1 MAEVHMQFWDTVLSA
16 IQTRVSKQ
24 NFDIWFKPTVAEL
37 ETSEARQLIIRVP
50 NEYFRYWLT
59 ENYSEVIEEAL
70 GEVGLEDWAWELVVE
85 DSEPGHDRFGPGVD
99 VIAEGPCPQ
108 AAQCNLNPKYTF
120 GRFVV
125 GASNQFA
132 HAAALAVAEQPS
144 KAYNPLFVY
153 GGVGLG
159 KTHLMHAVGH
169 YIKIRSPRARLIY
182 MSSERF
188 MNELINSIRYDKT
201 IQFREK
207 YRNID
212 VLLIDDIEF
221 LAGKER
227 TQEEFFHTFNDLY
240 DNQKQIVISSDC
252 PPREI
257 PTLEERLHSRFEWG
271 LIADIQPPDLETK
284 VAILKKK
291 AELEAV
297 SLPDDVVF
305 FIAQH
310 IRSNVRELEGSLIRL
325 VAFSSLTGEEI
336 TLDLAE
342 KVLKN
347 IAEQDTRIITVE
359 DVQKV
364 VANHF
369 SLSPAEL
376 RARNNSRRIA
386 EPRQIAMYLA
396 RVLTKNSLPQI
407 GKAFGGKHHT
417 TVLHSI
423 RKIEHLSKEDPRMK
437 ALLKRLQELIQ

>member
-1 MAEVHMQFWDTVLSA
+1 MQFWDTVLSA

-24 NFDIWFKPTVAEL
+24 NFDIWFKPTVAES
-37 ETSEARQLIIRVP
+37 EAREARQLIVRVP

-85 DSEPGHDRFGPGVD
+85 DSGPGHDTFGPGTD
-99 VIAEGPCPQ
+99 VITEGPCPQ
-108 AAQCNLNPKYTF
+108 AAQCHLNPKYTF

-271 LIADIQPPDLETK
+271 LIADIQAPDLETK

-369 SLSPAEL
+369 SLSPTEL

>member
-1 MAEVHMQFWDTVLSA
+1 MQFWDTVLSS
-16 IQTRVSKQ
+16 IQGRVSKQ
-24 NFDIWFKPTVAEL
+24 NFDIWFRPTVAESEVS
-37 ETSEARQLIIRVP
+37 ETRQLFVRVP

-59 ENYSEVIEEAL
+59 ENYSDVIGEAL
-70 GEVGLEDWAWELVVE
+70 AEVGLGDWAWEMVVE
-85 DSEPGHDRFGPGVD
+85 ASDADHDTLRPGND
-99 VIAEGPCPQ
+99 VLAEGPCPQ
-108 AAQCNLNPKYTF
+108 AAQCHLNPKYTF
-120 GRFVV
+120 GRFVA

-144 KAYNPLFVY
+144 KAYNPLFIY

-159 KTHLMHAVGH
+159 KTHLMHAIGH
-169 YIKIRSPRARLIY
+169 FIKIRSPRTRLTY

-188 MNELINSIRYDKT
+188 MNELINSIRYDRT

-212 VLLIDDIEF
+212 VLLVDDIEF

-227 TQEEFFHTFNDLY
+227 TQEEFFHTFNALY

-271 LIADIQPPDLETK
+271 LIADIQAPDLETK
-284 VAILKKK
+284 IAILKKK
-291 AELEAV
+291 AELSAV

-325 VAFSSLTGEEI
+325 VAFSSLTGEKI
-336 TLDLAE
+336 TLELAE
-342 KVLKN
+342 RVLKT
-347 IAEQDTRIITVE
+347 IAEQNTRIITVE
-359 DVQKV
+359 DVQRV

-369 SLSPAEL
+369 SLTPTDL
-376 RARNNSRRIA
+376 RARSNSRRIA

-396 RVLTKNSLPQI
+396 RVLTKHSLPQI

-423 RKIEHLSKEDPRMK
+423 RKIENLSKEDPGMK
-437 ALLKRLQELIQ
+437 ALLKRLQELIH

>member
-1 MAEVHMQFWDTVLSA
+1 MQFWDTVLSA

-24 NFDIWFKPTVAEL
+24 NFDIWFKPTVAES
-37 ETSEARQLIIRVP
+37 ETREARQLIIRVP

-85 DSEPGHDRFGPGVD
+85 DSGPGHDRFGPGTD
-99 VIAEGPCPQ
+99 VITEGPCPQ
-108 AAQCNLNPKYTF
+108 AAQCHLNPKYTF

-271 LIADIQPPDLETK
+271 LIADIQAPDLETK

-325 VAFSSLTGEEI
+325 VAFNSLTGEEI

-369 SLSPAEL
+369 SLSPTEL

>member
-1 MAEVHMQFWDTVLSA
+1 MQFWDTVLSA

-108 AAQCNLNPKYTF
+108 AAQCHLNPKYTF

-201 IQFREK
+201 VQFREK

-271 LIADIQPPDLETK
+271 LIADIQAPDLETK

-376 RARNNSRRIA
+376 RARSNSRRIA

>member
-1 MAEVHMQFWDTVLSA
+1 MQFWDAVLSS
-16 IQTRVSKQ
+16 IRGRVSKQ
-24 NFDIWFKPTVAEL
+24 NFDIWFRPTVAES
-37 ETSEARQLIIRVP
+37 EMSEARQLSVRVP

-59 ENYSEVIEEAL
+59 ENYSDVIEEAL
-70 GEVGLEDWAWELVVE
+70 AEVGLGDWAWELVVE
-85 DSEPGHDRFGPGVD
+85 DSGADHDNFRAGSD
-99 VIAEGPCPQ
+99 VLAEGPCPQ

-120 GRFVV
+120 GRFVA

-144 KAYNPLFVY
+144 KAYNPLFIY

-159 KTHLMHAVGH
+159 KTHLMHAIGH
-169 YIKIRSPRARLIY
+169 YIKIRSPRTRLTY

-212 VLLIDDIEF
+212 VLLVDDIEF

-227 TQEEFFHTFNDLY
+227 TQEEFFHTFNALY

-271 LIADIQPPDLETK
+271 LIADIQAPDLETK

-342 KVLKN
+342 RVLKN
-347 IAEQDTRIITVE
+347 LAEQNTRFITVE
-359 DVQKV
+359 DVQRI

-369 SLSPAEL
+369 SLSPTDL
-376 RARNNSRRIA
+376 KARNNSRRIA

-423 RKIEHLSKEDPRMK
+423 RKIENVSKEDPRMK
-437 ALLKRLQELIQ
+437 ALLKRLQELIH